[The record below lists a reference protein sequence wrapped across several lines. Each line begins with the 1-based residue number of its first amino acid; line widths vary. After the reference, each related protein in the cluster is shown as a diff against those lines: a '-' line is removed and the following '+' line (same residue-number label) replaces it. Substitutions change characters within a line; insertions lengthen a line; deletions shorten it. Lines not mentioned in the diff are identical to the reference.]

1 MRLYTAEPL
10 LTSASLHTWL
20 RSRRSVRRFRAEP
33 IPVERITRILE
44 TATWAPN
51 AHNRQP
57 WRFVQLSSRESRE
70 ALAGAMGAEFQKTL
84 KAEGLT
90 AEEIAA
96 QLGRSQARI
105 LEAPEAILLCLD
117 IDVLDKYEDS
127 ARTQGEYLMGVQS
140 VALAGGQLLL
150 AAHAEG
156 LAGVWMCAPLF
167 APAAVQ
173 AALGLPQSWEAQG
186 LLLLGYPAKE
196 ASGKERKPLAEIVIR
211 I

>member
-1 MRLYTAEPL
+1 L
-10 LTSASLHTWL
+10 ASKTIAPQDLHTWL
-20 RSRRSVRRFRAEP
+20 RSRCSVRRFRADAVPGE
-33 IPVERITRILE
+33 VVTRILE

-57 WRFVQLSSRESRE
+57 WRFVQLSSPESRE
-70 ALAGAMGAEFQKTL
+70 ELAGAMGAEFRKTL
-84 KAEGLT
+84 QAEGLS
-90 AEEIAA
+90 ADEISA
-96 QLGRSQARI
+96 QLERSHARI

-156 LAGVWMCAPLF
+156 LAGVWICAPLF
-167 APAAVQ
+167 TPAEISRS
-173 AALGLPQSWEAQG
+173 LSLPESWKSQG
-186 LLLLGYPAKE
+186 LILLGYPVKVPEKRPRNAISEVVK
-196 ASGKERKPLAEIVIR
+196 KV
-211 I
+211 